1 MSKIVCADLEALL
14 NSLSTSF
21 FFLAFLEV
29 KKVYSTTVLLIL
41 FSLIIYLVYG
51 TLFQA
56 YENE

>member
-14 NSLSTSF
+14 NSLSTS